1 MKKKIKL
8 LIDFPLQDNE
18 LTKWC
23 GVSFPPIFYKYLL
36 KDPRFEVYH
45 MNNCD
50 LKNLDVVLVISAGS
64 QKLFLNKKINQLNII
79 SVLIWLENKSKIIQF
94 FVSIFGYL
102 FGLKKIGYYKKWFIP
117 SLNYEKRLKN
127 ILSANKKIK
136 IIHRLDGSY
145 QIICKNYGYDLSVKN
160 INYFADLTVYQSNYC
175 KDVWERGKKT
185 IFGKSITFKP
195 KKTIKIYNGVDR
207 EIFRPDGEKI
217 LLKGKYNIIHVSAS
231 SLPNKGLKTVLE
243 FAEIFKKNSDFHFY
257 LIGDQI
263 RDPICGKDI
272 KYFNNVTYLGFVN
285 DHLKLAKYLRSSD
298 IFLYP
303 SKDDCSSNSIIEAMS
318 SGLPI
323 VTIDSGGNKE
333 LIIKNEIIAGIIID
347 KQNPAYAIK
356 LIIENYNFYRENA
369 IKMVQKHHNIESIT
383 SEYANAIC
391 KEVEQAS

>member
-50 LKNLDVVLVISAGS
+50 LKNLDAVLIISAGS
-64 QKLFLNKKINQLNII
+64 QKFFLNKKINQLNII

-94 FVSIFGYL
+94 FVSIVGYL

-127 ILSANKKIK
+127 ILSAKKKIK

-185 IFGKSITFKP
+185 IFGK
-195 KKTIKIYNGVDR
+195 
-207 EIFRPDGEKI
+207 
-217 LLKGKYNIIHVSAS
+217 
-231 SLPNKGLKTVLE
+231 
-243 FAEIFKKNSDFHFY
+243 
-257 LIGDQI
+257 
-263 RDPICGKDI
+263 
-272 KYFNNVTYLGFVN
+272 
-285 DHLKLAKYLRSSD
+285 
-298 IFLYP
+298 
-303 SKDDCSSNSIIEAMS
+303 
-318 SGLPI
+318 
-323 VTIDSGGNKE
+323 
-333 LIIKNEIIAGIIID
+333 
-347 KQNPAYAIK
+347 
-356 LIIENYNFYRENA
+356 
-369 IKMVQKHHNIESIT
+369 
-383 SEYANAIC
+383 
-391 KEVEQAS
+391 